1 MKPFEVVAKRPACAR
16 RTLCQSRG
24 IVRVSSL
31 VPSYVA
37 MHKKNLRAR
46 STHGSRCCILA
57 TGGGIAQSMS
67 IRPWRDIVRR
77 KSRQIMVGSIA
88 VGGDA
93 PISVQTMTNTPTHD
107 VRATVDQIRRCEEA
121 GADIIRVSCP
131 DEASTSGLKQIVRA
145 AHVPIVADIHFHYKR
160 ALEAADAGAACLRI
174 NPGNIGSAERVA
186 EVVRAAKANGCA
198 IRIGVNAG
206 SLERDLL
213 EKYGEPCPEALVE
226 SALDHIKL
234 LQDHDFHEYKVAVK
248 ASDLFLAVAAYQQL
262 AEVVDCPLHL
272 GITEAG
278 GLIGGTVK
286 SAIGMGS
293 LLWYGIGDTIRVSL
307 SAEPE
312 QEVRVGF
319 EILKSLSLR
328 TRGVRVVSC
337 PSCARQG
344 FDVIRTVERLE
355 EALSHIRTPIS
366 LSVLGC
372 VVNGPGE
379 ARETD
384 IGITGG
390 GAGKHMVYLSG
401 VTDHHV
407 ADSDMVSHIV
417 ALVEAKAAEID
428 AGTAVSMDAA
438 KGGVG

>member
-1 MKPFEVVAKRPACAR
+1 M
-16 RTLCQSRG
+16 
-24 IVRVSSL
+24 SSL
-31 VPSYVA
+31 
-37 MHKKNLRAR
+37 
-46 STHGSRCCILA
+46 GGA
-57 TGGGIAQSMS
+57 TPPLYMEPMS
-67 IRPWRDIVRR
+67 IRPWRDITRR
-77 KSRQIMVGSIA
+77 QSRQIMVGNVP

-93 PISVQTMTNTPTHD
+93 PITVQTMTNTVTAD
-107 VRATVDQIRRCEEA
+107 AAATINQIRRCEEA

-131 DEASTSGLKQIVRA
+131 DEPSTAALRQIVRA
-145 AHVPIVADIHFHYKR
+145 AKVPIVADIHFHYKR

-174 NPGNIGSAERVA
+174 NPGNIGSDERVG

-226 SALDHIKL
+226 SALDHIRL
-234 LQDHDFHEYKVAVK
+234 LEDKDFRNYKVAVK
-248 ASDLFLAVAAYQQL
+248 ASDVFLAVAAYQQL
-262 AEVVDCPLHL
+262 AEAVDCPLHL

-286 SAIGMGS
+286 SSIGIGS
-293 LLWYGIGDTIRVSL
+293 LLWFGIGDTIRVSL

-312 QEVRVGF
+312 EEVRVGY
-319 EILKSLSLR
+319 EILKALGIR
-328 TRGVRVVSC
+328 NRGIRVVSC

-344 FDVIRTVERLE
+344 FDVIRTVQTLEERL
-355 EALSHIRTPIS
+355 AHIRTPMS

-390 GAGKHMVYLSG
+390 GQGKHMVYLSG

-407 ADSDMVSHIV
+407 QDADMIDHIV
-417 ALVEAKAAEID
+417 RLVEAKAAQIEADQTD
-428 AGTAVSMDAA
+428 ALPDAA
-438 KGGVG
+438 E